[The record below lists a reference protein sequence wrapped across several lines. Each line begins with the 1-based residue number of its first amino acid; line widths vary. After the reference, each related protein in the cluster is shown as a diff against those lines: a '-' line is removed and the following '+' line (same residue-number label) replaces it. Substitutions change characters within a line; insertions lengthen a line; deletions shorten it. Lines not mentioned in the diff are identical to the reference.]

1 MACHYRWHFLRLMG
15 KHRAMENQPKIGQ
28 LIISFDFEIGWG
40 VWESELWPARQARGV
55 YRDLRPAMR
64 RFLAFLDDREIA
76 LTWATVGAMVTA
88 RHSGEFDYL
97 PTAAQAHIARFLVEA
112 EAETVDGR
120 DLFDMVAGTST
131 PQQIASHSYS
141 HTRFDYI
148 GMTHDAIL
156 ADLVKSRSAMEE
168 LNRPVDALV
177 FPENIIV
184 DWHALAKAGFRVG
197 RTAAPAVRP
206 IGIAPL
212 DHFLAR
218 TIARPPMVCDTM
230 RPDGVL
236 EHSGSLFFNW
246 FGKGA
251 SLRRHT
257 VIYQAKKAID
267 HAAKTGGTAHLWLHP
282 FNLTHSV
289 GMADAIED
297 ICTHAHKL
305 AEKGQLQFG
314 RL

>member
-1 MACHYRWHFLRLMG
+1 MA
-15 KHRAMENQPKIGQ
+15 KHERMETQPKIGQ

-64 RFLAFLDDREIA
+64 RFLAFLVEREIA

-88 RHSGEFDYL
+88 RHSGEFDHL
-97 PTAAQAHIARFLVEA
+97 PAAAQAHLARFLA
-112 EAETVDGR
+112 EADTETVDGR
-120 DLFDMVAGTST
+120 DLFDMVAGTRT

-141 HTRFDYI
+141 HTRFDYA
-148 GMTHDAIL
+148 GMSHDTIL
-156 ADLVKSRSAMEE
+156 ADLIKSRKAMAD
-168 LNRPVDALV
+168 LDRPVDALV
-177 FPENIIV
+177 FPENIVV
-184 DWHALAKAGFRVG
+184 DWPALTESEFRVG
-197 RTAAPAVRP
+197 RTPAPAIRP
-206 IGIAPL
+206 SGIAPL

-218 TIARPPMVCDTM
+218 TVATPPMVRENM

-251 SLRRHT
+251 SLRRQT
-257 VIYQAKKAID
+257 VMYQAKKAID
-267 HAAKTGGTAHLWLHP
+267 HAAKTGGMAHLWLHP

-297 ICTHAHKL
+297 ICTHAHNL
-305 AEKGQLQFG
+305 VQKGQLQFG